1 MYRNPQH
8 QKARLEARRLAPHW
22 RFVALG
28 CCIAA
33 STSVA
38 LAGPC
43 GGGHCSCPGST
54 TSDQVG
60 TSPGVDTWLTLT
72 SFPLLP
78 GSTQFTLG
86 TNLISSPGLAGTL
99 IKNVT
104 APFATGSGDTTGTVT
119 QSVVNTDN
127 GSCAMYYQAAVDIT
141 SSVCIDALQ
150 IAGFKHPK
158 LGLVGDFRNDL
169 VPGGVGST
177 TVTRSPKPGTS
188 IRFNV
193 LVCPGQVSRPL
204 FLDTSVDE
212 AKNTGTLRVRGA
224 DGTLSQPIPSY
235 VPFQP

>member
-1 MYRNPQH
+1 MYPNLQH
-8 QKARLEARRLAPHW
+8 RKARLDARRPALQWKFA
-22 RFVALG
+22 ALG

-33 STSVA
+33 STSIA
-38 LAGPC
+38 LANPC
-43 GGGHCSCPGST
+43 GKGHCTCPGSPST
-54 TSDQVG
+54 DQVG
-60 TSPGVDTWLTLT
+60 TIPGVDTWVTL
-72 SFPLLP
+72 SSAPLLP
-78 GSTQFTLG
+78 GTTQLTPG
-86 TNLISSPGLAGTL
+86 TNLIDSPGLAGTL

-224 DGTLSQPIPSY
+224 DGTLSEPIPSY

>member
-1 MYRNPQH
+1 MYPQ
-8 QKARLEARRLAPHW
+8 QQTARLRATRP
-22 RFVALG
+22 ALPWG
-28 CCIAA
+28 IAAVGLCIAA
-33 STSVA
+33 STPVA
-38 LAGPC
+38 LAGMC
-43 GGGHCSCPGST
+43 GNGHCTCPGSS
-54 TSDQVG
+54 TSEQVG
-60 TSPGVDTWLTLT
+60 AMPGIDTWVTL
-72 SFPLLP
+72 SSAPLLP
-78 GSTQFTLG
+78 GTTQLTPG
-86 TNLISSPGLAGTL
+86 TNLTDSPGLAGTL

-104 APFATGSGDTTGTVT
+104 APFATGSGNTTGTVT

-127 GSCAMYYQAAVDIT
+127 ASCAMYYQAAVDIT

-169 VPGGVGST
+169 VPGGIGST

-224 DGTLSQPIPSY
+224 DGTLSEPLPSY

>member
-1 MYRNPQH
+1 MYPNLQH
-8 QKARLEARRLAPHW
+8 RKARRGARRPAPHW
-22 RFVALG
+22 KFTALG
-28 CCIAA
+28 CFLAA

-43 GGGHCSCPGST
+43 GGGHCSCPGSPST
-54 TSDQVG
+54 DQVG
-60 TSPGVDTWLTLT
+60 TVPGVDTWLTLN
-72 SFPLLP
+72 SAPLLP
-78 GSTQFTLG
+78 GTTQLTPG
-86 TNLISSPGLAGTL
+86 TNLIDSPGLAGTL
-99 IKNVT
+99 IKSTT

-127 GSCAMYYQAAVDIT
+127 GSCAMYYQATNDIT

-158 LGLVGDFRNDL
+158 LGLVGDFRDDL
-169 VPGGVGST
+169 VPGGIGST
-177 TVTRSPKPGTS
+177 MVKRSSKPGTS

-193 LVCPGQVSRPL
+193 LVCPGQFSRQL

-224 DGTLSQPIPSY
+224 DGTLSAPIPSY